1 MRLILA
7 GIEYAGKHTL
17 AVEISK
23 WWAEQTGGAEP
34 PYLAFHDHFT
44 IPHVVHF
51 GEAHVDHRNLS
62 AKQMLTLNPGLMEQ
76 YQRWQILGKLSAG
89 YVAMADLFIIDWYY
103 SDAVYAPLYY
113 GYGGP
118 GQYADRRRMARS
130 MDAQVNELLPGMVL
144 VLMKA
149 SPESIRRRVQEGES
163 PFPSRHVDT
172 LFQEKDTEVVLGRF
186 EEEYERSLIPRK
198 FVLDTTD
205 ASIEESMAEFKRQM
219 KTHITSEDRLRF
231 LSREIVGGW

>member
-1 MRLILA
+1 
-7 GIEYAGKHTL
+7 
-17 AVEISK
+17 
-23 WWAEQTGGAEP
+23 
-34 PYLAFHDHFT
+34 
-44 IPHVVHF
+44 
-51 GEAHVDHRNLS
+51 
-62 AKQMLTLNPGLMEQ
+62 
-76 YQRWQILGKLSAG
+76 
-89 YVAMADLFIIDWYY
+89 
-103 SDAVYAPLYY
+103 
-113 GYGGP
+113 
-118 GQYADRRRMARS
+118 